1 MHGEWRRRRES
12 LGGEE
17 RGRPE
22 SPRRRDWRR
31 SGECEAREEE
41 PAEAME
47 VRLEC
52 QETGLSWT
60 VRRGK
65 GSQSESHAEDEAERE
80 REQPQ
85 GEAMDVM

>member
-1 MHGEWRRRRES
+1 
-12 LGGEE
+12 
-17 RGRPE
+17 
-22 SPRRRDWRR
+22 
-31 SGECEAREEE
+31 
-41 PAEAME
+41 ME